1 MGLLDQLINSH
12 NRFLIT
18 SMLSQIL
25 CAVLLFFAFRE
36 GINATLEPS
45 LSSTLLELGDKA
57 FGTNDVES
65 AIRQYHLGIESLSD
79 ETPLQVALSL
89 YTHLGS
95 AQSHLGDNEKA
106 VAAYRRAILL
116 HSDTV
121 DSIGD
126 DEDAKRDATNQA
138 AQAAYY
144 LGMVHQNTNN
154 FEQSA
159 DAYALANSL
168 DPLHWAS
175 AANLGAV
182 LQDDMN
188 EHADALAAYN
198 KAYEILTQN
207 NAQPTDPP
215 EDLKAVLSQI
225 QYRTGLAIS
234 SGMSGRKCALQD
246 DPTKSV
252 PCEEMAKHALSL
264 AIQYDSSNEKA
275 KHMLASLTADG
286 TMSRATN
293 EYVTELFDGYAKNF
307 EQSLVGELGY
317 NGFERLRRGFDQVF
331 GGSDKVPIFN
341 LVVDAG
347 SGTGLAGE
355 QFRNVSKTL
364 VGVDLSESIIEEGKT
379 LRPNLYDEV
388 LVDDVLETF
397 RERKPIDLIIASDSY
412 IYFGD
417 LDPVFQAMQ
426 EGLGNGGYVALSLEN
441 VSTMSEASLAEVKP
455 DWRWQLTPSGRFAH
469 RKQYVEAIAEQ
480 HAMEVVRY
488 ETLDAFR
495 YEKGE
500 GVRGHL
506 FVLRKSAQDKE
517 L

>member
-1 MGLLDQLINSH
+1 M
-12 NRFLIT
+12 R
-18 SMLSQIL
+18 QIF
-25 CAVLLFFAFRE
+25 CIVLLVFAF
-36 GINATLEPS
+36 GIARGATLDETS
-45 LSSTLLELGDKA
+45 LSSTELLELGDKA
-57 FGTNDVES
+57 FGTNDVAS
-65 AIRQYHLGIESLSD
+65 AIQQYKLGIESLSD
-79 ETPLQVALSL
+79 EIPLQVALSL

-95 AQSHLGDNEKA
+95 AQSHLGDNEEA

-121 DSIGD
+121 DSLGD
-126 DEDAKRDATNQA
+126 DEDAKRDVTNQA

-175 AANLGAV
+175 VANLGAV

-188 EHADALAAYN
+188 QHADALAAYN
-198 KAYEILTQN
+198 KAYEILTQKD
-207 NAQPTDPP
+207 AEPTDPP
-215 EDLKAVLSQI
+215 EDLRAVLSQL

-234 SGMSGRKCALQD
+234 SGMKGKKCALQD

-293 EYVTELFDGYAKNF
+293 EYVTELFNGYAKKF
-307 EQSLVGELGY
+307 ERSLVDELGY
-317 NGFERLRRGFDQVF
+317 NGFERIRRGFDRVF
-331 GGSDKVPIFN
+331 GGSDKVPLFEI
-341 LVVDAG
+341 VIDAG

-364 VGVDLSESIIEEGKT
+364 IGVDLSDSIIEEGKT
-379 LRPNLYDEV
+379 LRPDLYDD
-388 LVDDVLETF
+388 LVVGDVVETF
-397 RERKPIDLIIASDSY
+397 RERKPINLIIASDSY

-417 LDPVFQAMQ
+417 LVPVFEAMQ
-426 EGLGNGGYVALSLEN
+426 EGLGDGGYVALSLEN
-441 VSTMSEASLAEVKP
+441 VSAESELSLMEVKP

-469 RKQYVEAIAEQ
+469 RKEYVETVAEQ
-480 HAMEVVRY
+480 HSMEMVRY

-495 YEKGE
+495 HEKGE

-506 FVLRKSAQDKE
+506 FVMRKAQDKE

>member
-1 MGLLDQLINSH
+1 MRSVFYVVSLCIVGGFVSATPL
-12 NRFLIT
+12 T
-18 SMLSQIL
+18 ST
-25 CAVLLFFAFRE
+25 E
-36 GINATLEPS
+36 
-45 LSSTLLELGDKA
+45 LLELGDEA
-57 FGTNDVES
+57 FEKNDVEV
-65 AIRQYHLGIESLSD
+65 AIEQYKLGIEWLSD
-79 ETPLQVALSL
+79 STPLQDALSL

-95 AQSHLGDNEKA
+95 AQSHLGDNEEA

-121 DSIGD
+121 DSLGD
-126 DEDAKRDATNQA
+126 DEDAKRDVTNQA

-175 AANLGAV
+175 VANLGAV

-188 EHADALAAYN
+188 QHADALAAYN
-198 KAYEILTQN
+198 KAYEILTQKD
-207 NAQPTDPP
+207 AQPTDPP
-215 EDLKAVLSQI
+215 EDLRGVLSQI

-234 SGMSGRKCALQD
+234 SGMAGRRCALQD
-246 DPTKSV
+246 DPTKTV
-252 PCEEMAKHALSL
+252 PPCEEMAKHALSL

-275 KHMLASLTADG
+275 KHMLASLTADA

-293 EYVTELFDGYAKNF
+293 EFVTELFDGYAKNF
-307 EQSLVGELGY
+307 EHSLVEELGY
-317 NGFERLRRGFDQVF
+317 NGFERLRRGFDQIF
-331 GGSDKVPIFN
+331 GGSDDVPMFD

-364 VGVDLSESIIEEGKT
+364 IGVDLSELIIKEGQT
-379 LRPNLYDEV
+379 LRPDLYDELIV
-388 LVDDVLETF
+388 GDVIETF
-397 RERKPIDLIIASDSY
+397 RERKPIDLIVASDSY
-412 IYFGD
+412 IYYGD
-417 LDPVFQAMQ
+417 LAPVFEAMH
-426 EGLGNGGYVALSLEN
+426 EGLKDGGYVAFSLEN
-441 VSTMSEASLAEVKP
+441 VSEEYQISLDEAKP

-469 RKQYVEAIAEQ
+469 RKQYVESVAEQ
-480 HAMEVVRY
+480 YSMEVVRY
-488 ETLDAFR
+488 EKLDAFR
-495 YEKGE
+495 HEKGE
-500 GVRGHL
+500 RVRGHL
-506 FVLRKSAQDKE
+506 FVLRKAVHDKE

>member
-1 MGLLDQLINSH
+1 MQLITDKMRSI
-12 NRFLIT
+12 FFVVPLC
-18 SMLSQIL
+18 IL
-25 CAVLLFFAFRE
+25 GGGVS
-36 GINATLEPS
+36 ATLDEPT
-45 LSSTLLELGDKA
+45 STELLELGDKA
-57 FGTNDVES
+57 FGMNDVES
-65 AIRQYHLGIESLSD
+65 AIKQYKLGIESLSD
-79 ETPLQVALSL
+79 DISLQDALSL

-95 AQSHLGDNEKA
+95 AHSHSGDNEEA

-121 DSIGD
+121 DSLVD

-154 FEQSA
+154 FEKSA

-175 AANLGAV
+175 VANLGAV

-188 EHADALAAYN
+188 QHADALAAYN
-198 KAYEILTQN
+198 KAYEILTQKD
-207 NAQPTDPP
+207 AQPTDPP
-215 EDLKAVLSQI
+215 KDLRDVLSQI

-234 SGMSGRKCALQD
+234 SGMAGRRCALQD
-246 DPTKSV
+246 DPNKTV
-252 PCEEMAKHALSL
+252 PCEEMAKNALSL

-275 KHMLASLTADG
+275 KHMLASLTADA

-307 EQSLVGELGY
+307 EHSLVDELGY
-317 NGFERLRRGFDQVF
+317 NGFERLRQGFDRVF
-331 GGSDKVPIFN
+331 GGSDEVPMFD

-355 QFRNVSKTL
+355 QFRSVSKTL
-364 VGVDLSESIIEEGKT
+364 IGVDLSELIIKEGQT
-379 LRPNLYDEV
+379 SRPELYDELIV
-388 LVDDVLETF
+388 GDVIETF
-397 RERKPIDLIIASDSY
+397 RERKPIDLIVASDSY
-412 IYFGD
+412 IYYGD
-417 LDPVFQAMQ
+417 LAPVFEAMH
-426 EGLGNGGYVALSLEN
+426 EGLKDGGYVAFSLEN
-441 VSTMSEASLAEVKP
+441 VSEEYQISLDKAKP

-469 RKQYVEAIAEQ
+469 RKQYVESIAEQ
-480 HAMEVVRY
+480 YSMEVVRY
-488 ETLDAFR
+488 EKLDAFR
-495 YEKGE
+495 HEKGE

-506 FVLRKSAQDKE
+506 FVLRKAAQDKE

>member
-1 MGLLDQLINSH
+1 LQLDDYYVVGSKMRQLVV
-12 NRFLIT
+12 RVVFYF
-18 SMLSQIL
+18 
-25 CAVLLFFAFRE
+25 AWGEVL
-36 GINATLEPS
+36 GATLDGSS
-45 LSSTLLELGDKA
+45 LSSTELLELGDKA
-57 FGTNDVES
+57 FGQNDVES
-65 AIRQYHLGIESLSD
+65 AIKQYKLGIQSLSD
-79 ETPLQVALSL
+79 AIPLQDTLSL

-95 AQSHLGDNEKA
+95 AQSFLGENEEA

-121 DSIGD
+121 DSLGD
-126 DEDAKRDATNQA
+126 DEDAKCDVTNQA

-144 LGMVHQNTNN
+144 LGMVHQNANN

-175 AANLGAV
+175 VANLGAV

-188 EHADALAAYN
+188 QHADALAAYN
-198 KAYEILTQN
+198 KAYEILTKKD
-207 NAQPTDPP
+207 AQPTDPP
-215 EDLKAVLSQI
+215 EDVRGVLSQI

-234 SGMSGRKCALQD
+234 SGMGGRRCALQD
-246 DPTKSV
+246 DPTKTV

-275 KHMLASLTADG
+275 RHMLASLTADA

-293 EYVTELFDGYAKNF
+293 EYVSDLFNGYAKNF
-307 EQSLVGELGY
+307 EHSLVDELGY
-317 NGFERLRRGFDQVF
+317 NGFERLRRGFDRVF
-331 GGSDKVPIFN
+331 DGSSKVPMFD
-341 LVVDAG
+341 VVIDAG

-364 VGVDLSESIIEEGKT
+364 IGVDLSELIMKEGQA
-379 LRPNLYDEV
+379 LRPDLYDD
-388 LVDDVLETF
+388 LVVGDVVETF
-397 RERKPIDLIIASDSY
+397 RDRKPIDLIVASDSF

-417 LDPVFQAMQ
+417 LAPVFEAMR
-426 EGLGNGGYVALSLEN
+426 EGLVDGGYCAFSLEN
-441 VSTMSEASLAEVKP
+441 ISEEYQVSLDKAKP

-469 RKQYVEAIAEQ
+469 RKQYVETVATQ
-480 HAMEVVRY
+480 YSMDVVRY

-495 YEKGE
+495 HEKGE

-506 FVLRKSAQDKE
+506 FVLRKAAKDKE

>member
-1 MGLLDQLINSH
+1 M
-12 NRFLIT
+12 
-18 SMLSQIL
+18 
-25 CAVLLFFAFRE
+25 
-36 GINATLEPS
+36 
-45 LSSTLLELGDKA
+45 
-57 FGTNDVES
+57 
-65 AIRQYHLGIESLSD
+65 
-79 ETPLQVALSL
+79 
-89 YTHLGS
+89 
-95 AQSHLGDNEKA
+95 
-106 VAAYRRAILL
+106 
-116 HSDTV
+116 
-121 DSIGD
+121 
-126 DEDAKRDATNQA
+126 
-138 AQAAYY
+138 
-144 LGMVHQNTNN
+144 
-154 FEQSA
+154 
-159 DAYALANSL
+159 
-168 DPLHWAS
+168 
-175 AANLGAV
+175 
-182 LQDDMN
+182 
-188 EHADALAAYN
+188 
-198 KAYEILTQN
+198 
-207 NAQPTDPP
+207 
-215 EDLKAVLSQI
+215 
-225 QYRTGLAIS
+225 AIS
-234 SGMSGRKCALQD
+234 SGMAGRKCALQD

-293 EYVTELFDGYAKNF
+293 EYVTELFNGYAKKF

-331 GGSDKVPIFN
+331 GGSDKVPIFD

-355 QFRNVSKTL
+355 QFRNVSKAL

-379 LRPNLYDEV
+379 LRPDLYDEV
-388 LVDDVLETF
+388 YVGDVIETF

-417 LDPVFQAMQ
+417 LDPVFQAMR
-426 EGLGNGGYVALSLEN
+426 EGLGDGGYVALSLEN
-441 VSTMSEASLAEVKP
+441 VSTMSETSLNSAKP

-488 ETLDAFR
+488 ETMDAFR

-500 GVRGHL
+500 GVRGH
-506 FVLRKSAQDKE
+506 FVLRKAAQEKE

>member
-1 MGLLDQLINSH
+1 M
-12 NRFLIT
+12 
-18 SMLSQIL
+18 
-25 CAVLLFFAFRE
+25 LFFAFGE
-36 GINATLEPS
+36 GINEQS
-45 LSSTLLELGDKA
+45 LSSTELLELGDKA

-65 AIRQYHLGIESLSD
+65 AIRQYHIGIESLSD
-79 ETPLQVALSL
+79 EIPLQVALSL
-89 YTHLGS
+89 YIHLGS

-106 VAAYRRAILL
+106 VAAYRRAILF

-175 AANLGAV
+175 VANLGAV

-188 EHADALAAYN
+188 EHADALSAYN

-234 SGMSGRKCALQD
+234 SGMAGRKCALQD

-275 KHMLASLTADG
+275 KHMLAYSL
-286 TMSRATN
+286 
-293 EYVTELFDGYAKNF
+293 
-307 EQSLVGELGY
+307 
-317 NGFERLRRGFDQVF
+317 
-331 GGSDKVPIFN
+331 
-341 LVVDAG
+341 
-347 SGTGLAGE
+347 
-355 QFRNVSKTL
+355 
-364 VGVDLSESIIEEGKT
+364 
-379 LRPNLYDEV
+379 
-388 LVDDVLETF
+388 
-397 RERKPIDLIIASDSY
+397 
-412 IYFGD
+412 
-417 LDPVFQAMQ
+417 
-426 EGLGNGGYVALSLEN
+426 
-441 VSTMSEASLAEVKP
+441 
-455 DWRWQLTPSGRFAH
+455 H
-469 RKQYVEAIAEQ
+469 
-480 HAMEVVRY
+480 
-488 ETLDAFR
+488 
-495 YEKGE
+495 
-500 GVRGHL
+500 
-506 FVLRKSAQDKE
+506 
-517 L
+517 